1 MENNKKVIPIFFTV
15 DDNYSPF
22 LAVVLSSI
30 IDNCSKDYRYEIKVL
45 STTLSDLNK
54 KKIKKFESEDFNI
67 EFVDLNDYVNTI
79 KEKLYTR
86 DYYTPTTYFR
96 LFIPELYPQYEKAIY
111 LDSDMVVV
119 GDISKLFSRRLGKN
133 LIGAVP
139 DQSVYATPEFQ
150 EYVEKVVGVDSYKNY
165 FNAGML
171 LMNLDELR
179 KFKFQEKFLYLLS
192 TVKYTVAQDQDY
204 LNRLT
209 KGRVKLLDDS
219 WNVMPLPSL
228 EKRTE
233 RDLNII
239 HYNHTFKPW
248 HSNKIMYEEYFWK
261 YARKTNFY
269 EEIKKIKE
277 DYSDDQKYSDSKVYN
292 QLVKT
297 CEKES
302 ACVGDDRRTRLL
314 SRNNPVTVNKD
325 PERVKILQRI
335 EKMEEEGIFDVDAED
350 DPPTIPLEPED
361 IEYINKHY
369 FNRFKRILANSIG
382 KRYIKS
388 LIKHDLLI
396 IKKVNGIENLKK
408 VKGGAILTCNHFN
421 PFDSLAIEKVFLDHH
436 ILWFKKLY
444 KVIREGNYTNS
455 PGMYGFLFKNCD
467 TLPLS
472 SNMETMV
479 KFMKAV
485 ETILK
490 KGDYIL
496 IYPEQSLWW
505 NYKKPKPLKPGA
517 YKIAAKNNV
526 PIIPIFITMNDSNK
540 IGKDGFP
547 VQEYTINFEE
557 PIYPDQ
563 EVSVKERAE
572 KMRLENA
579 DVWKTVYEDFYNVP
593 LRYNTKEEFIENKKE
608 KSKE

>member
-1 MENNKKVIPIFFTV
+1 MENNKAVIPIFFTV
-15 DDNYSPF
+15 DDNYTPY

-30 IDNCSKDYRYEIKVL
+30 IDNCSKDYHYVIKVL
-45 STTLSDLNK
+45 YTNISETNK
-54 KKIKKFESEDFNI
+54 KKIAKFESTDFNI
-67 EFVDLNDYVNTI
+67 EFVDLNYYTDKI
-79 KEKLYTR
+79 RDKLYTR
-86 DYYTPTTYFR
+86 DYYTTTTYFR
-96 LFIPELYPQYEKAIY
+96 LFIPELYPQYDKAIY
-111 LDSDMVVV
+111 LDSDMVVT
-119 GDISKLFSRRLGKN
+119 GDISKLYNEKLGKN
-133 LIGAVP
+133 LLGAVP

-150 EYVEKVVGVDSYKNY
+150 EYVEKVVGMSTYKTY

-179 KFKFQEKFLYLLS
+179 KYKFQEKFMYLLS

-219 WNVMPLPSL
+219 WNVMPLPVM
-228 EKRTE
+228 EKRSGK
-233 RDLNII
+233 DLNII

-248 HSNKIMYEEYFWK
+248 HTDNILYEEYFWK
-261 YARKTNFY
+261 YAKRTSFY
-269 EEIKKIKE
+269 DQIRRIK
-277 DYSDDQKYSDSKVYN
+277 DSYSDDQKYSDSKVFN

-297 CEKES
+297 CEQES
-302 ACVGDDRRTRLL
+302 SCVGDDRKSSFL

-325 PERVKILQRI
+325 PERVKILEKI
-335 EKMEEEGIFDVDAED
+335 EELEEKGIFDQDVED
-350 DPPTIPLEPED
+350 DPPSLPLEPDD
-361 IEYINKHY
+361 IEYIDKHY
-369 FNRFKRILANSIG
+369 IGKFKRIIANSIG
-382 KRYIKS
+382 KRFIKS
-388 LIKHDLLI
+388 LVKHDLLI
-396 IKKVNGIENLKK
+396 IKNVYGIDNIKK
-408 VKGGAILTCNHFN
+408 TKKGAILTCNHFN
-421 PFDSLAIEKVFLDHH
+421 PYDSLAIEKVFLDNH

-455 PGMYGFLFKNCD
+455 PGKYGFLFKNCD

-496 IYPEQSLWW
+496 IYPEQSMWW
-505 NYKKPKPLKPGA
+505 NYRKPKPLKPGA

-526 PIIPIFITMNDSNK
+526 PVIPIFITMNDSSK

-547 VQEYTINFEE
+547 IQEYTINIEE
-557 PIYPDQ
+557 PIYPDTNL
-563 EVSVKERAE
+563 SVKERAE
-572 KMRLENA
+572 KMRQDNSA
-579 DVWKTVYEDFYNVP
+579 VWKNIYENFYNIP
-593 LRYNTKEEFIENKKE
+593 LRYNTKIDLEKEES
-608 KSKE
+608 KSEE